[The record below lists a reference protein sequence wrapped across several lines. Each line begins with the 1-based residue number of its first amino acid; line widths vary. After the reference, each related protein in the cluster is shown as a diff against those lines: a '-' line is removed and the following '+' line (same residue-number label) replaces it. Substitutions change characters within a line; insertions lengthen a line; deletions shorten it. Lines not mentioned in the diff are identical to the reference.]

1 MRQCKH
7 VFITFGIGP
16 QAAANTTQWS
26 SSQWSAMAG
35 EEAIDDAGGMQGLA
49 AASAANALEKQALLT
64 SVRVE
69 LWRSV
74 TSKIYWRLMGAIC
87 YKV

>member
-1 MRQCKH
+1 
-7 VFITFGIGP
+7 
-16 QAAANTTQWS
+16 
-26 SSQWSAMAG
+26 MAG

-74 TSKIYWRLMGAIC
+74 TSKIY
-87 YKV
+87 